1 MQMTREVIMGREA
14 ETKRTLPYITRY
26 EKEDD
31 FEGRIVVLEAA
42 SGSQPEPEAAS
53 EQVSEPAEVEFVA
66 ETEDTIETEPAPAA
80 EPYAAVEPE
89 VEPVAETET
98 ADQPDEQ
105 KRGWLKFFGG
115 GVTAFVPSRGMRR
128 LSHSFDEE
136 RQGTRPPLSQ
146 GGERE
151 PERPHRGDGEGGCD
165 RELSPMTKESV
176 SKRERAA
183 PWSN

>member
-1 MQMTREVIMGREA
+1 MKLSVGDKVRVNFYPPASTQSFVEGIVEKTEVKTFDGLGFAMQMTREVIMGREA

-53 EQVSEPAEVEFVA
+53 EQVSEPAEVESVA

-89 VEPVAETET
+89 VEPVAETEA

-105 KRGWLKFFGG
+105 KRGWLKFFG
-115 GVTAFVPSRGMRR
+115 
-128 LSHSFDEE
+128 
-136 RQGTRPPLSQ
+136 
-146 GGERE
+146 
-151 PERPHRGDGEGGCD
+151 
-165 RELSPMTKESV
+165 
-176 SKRERAA
+176 RAA
-183 PWSN
+183 